1 MKAVVAKQLVILI
14 ALLLVSSAVAREKRV
29 DKGLRFGAGLL
40 SVVSDSEKDIYPSNW
55 GLGWDLSYD
64 MVFKLAG
71 NFRLHAAAGFDYRF
85 FYEYFDSRVVCGAL
99 VEENGHVH
107 SVCKDQEYDGY
118 SGVQFLYLEHP
129 LMLQWRTSER
139 FFVEAGAVLDLKL
152 VFKYEFDFEEDAD
165 AFEHLPKETIGFG
178 LMAGVGRMFN
188 SGFSVDLRIAYQ
200 LTDLVSANKY
210 KKVETFVY
218 TETDEK
224 GNTYPVRDY
233 EVKPFGSYFNLFR
246 VQLGAGYWF

>member
-85 FYEYFDSRVVCGAL
+85 FYEYFD
-99 VEENGHVH
+99 N
-107 SVCKDQEYDGY
+107 
-118 SGVQFLYLEHP
+118 VQFLYLEHP

-224 GNTYPVRDY
+224 GNTYPVKDY